1 MQQIIS
7 FIIKYKY
14 FILFMLLEVIAL
26 NFTVQSHSFHK
37 SKFVNSANV
46 LTGGIYNKIHSF
58 KQYTSLKGHN
68 QLLLEE
74 NVRLKNKLS
83 KTLINSIHDTVTVI
97 DSLKYFQKYS
107 YTFANVINNQYHKK
121 HNYLTV
127 NIGSK
132 KGVKP
137 DQGVINSKGIIGIT
151 NTTSNNY
158 ATVLSILNEN
168 SKINVKLLNSLHFG
182 TLIWNGKDYNI
193 LQLVDL
199 PIQADIK
206 EGDTIITGGRST
218 IFPKGI
224 PVGIILD
231 FNKKNNSYKSI
242 NIKLFNDMSAIGPV
256 NIITNFDKK
265 EINNLE
271 ETVY

>member
-14 FILFMLLEVIAL
+14 FILFMLLEIIAL
-26 NFTVQSHSFHK
+26 NFTVQSHSYHK

-58 KQYTSLKGHN
+58 KQYTSLKEHN
-68 QLLLEE
+68 QQLLEE

-83 KTLINSIHDTVTVI
+83 KTLINSTHDTITVI

-107 YTFANVINNQYHKK
+107 YTFATIINNQYHKK
-121 HNYLTV
+121 HNYLTI

-132 KGVKP
+132 KGVEP

-158 ATVLSILNEN
+158 STVLSILNEN

-182 TLIWNGKDYNI
+182 TLTWNSEDYNI
-193 LQLVDL
+193 LQLIDL

-206 EGDTIITGGRST
+206 EGDTVVTGGRST

-224 PVGIILD
+224 PVGFILN

-256 NIITNFDKK
+256 YIITNFDKK

>member
-1 MQQIIS
+1 
-7 FIIKYKY
+7 
-14 FILFMLLEVIAL
+14 MLLEIIAL
-26 NFTVQSHSFHK
+26 NFTVQSHSYHK

-46 LTGGIYNKIHSF
+46 LTGGIYNKIYSF
-58 KQYTSLKGHN
+58 KQYTSLKEHN
-68 QLLLEE
+68 LQLLEE
-74 NVRLKNKLS
+74 NVRLKNRLS
-83 KTLINSIHDTVTVI
+83 RIPIDSANPTITVI
-97 DSLKYFQKYS
+97 DSLRYFQKYS
-107 YTFANVINNQYHKK
+107 YTSATVINNQYHKK
-121 HNYLTV
+121 HNYLTI

-132 KGVKP
+132 KGVEP

-151 NTTSNNY
+151 NTISNNY
-158 ATVLSILNEN
+158 TTVLSILNEN

-182 TLIWNGKDYNI
+182 TLIWDSNDYNI
-193 LQLVDL
+193 LQLIDL
-199 PIQADIK
+199 PIQAAIK

-224 PVGIILD
+224 PVGVILN